1 MLSLEKWG
9 LITNFNMNEN
19 KNKKL
24 YMVSLGCSKNLV
36 DSEVMLGLLEKD
48 GYRVT
53 EKPEDADLLLVNTCG
68 FIGSA
73 VKEAIDEILA
83 LAPYKR
89 KNPLK
94 KLVVTGCLVQR
105 YSTELEK
112 ELPEVDLFIGT
123 NGFHTIVD
131 QLHGKN
137 PPIPLGHSLEQS
149 PFLMDSSMPR
159 KVSTPAHRAYMKI
172 TEGCINRC
180 SYCLIPSIRG
190 KLRSRSIPDLMAE
203 ARRLNAEGVKELTL
217 VAQDL
222 LAYGL
227 DLDKQT
233 SLTSLLQQILAET
246 AIPWIRLLYLHP
258 ARVEKELLLLMVQ
271 NPRVVPYLD
280 IPFQHVSDHI
290 LQLMNRPYTNNH
302 IRELMDSIRSTL
314 PDAALRTTMM
324 VGFPGETEEDIV
336 ELSDFLQEHHFE
348 HLGVFAYAN
357 EEGCKAASF
366 PDQIS
371 EEAKEKRLRKIMEKQ
386 AGVSFAALQKY
397 VGRVEQ
403 VLVEGLSKESDLL
416 LEGRTMYQAPEID
429 GCVYI
434 TKGTAEPGA
443 LVDVTIT
450 EAHTYDLVGE
460 VKE

>member
-1 MLSLEKWG
+1 
-9 LITNFNMNEN
+9 MNETGT
-19 KNKKL
+19 KKL

-53 EKPEDADLLLVNTCG
+53 QHPENADLLLVNTCG

-73 VKEAIDEILA
+73 VKEAIDEILD
-83 LAPYKR
+83 LARYKR
-89 KNPLK
+89 KDQSK

-105 YSTELEK
+105 YGTELEK
-112 ELPEVDLFIGT
+112 ELPEVDLFLGT
-123 NGFHTIVD
+123 DSFHNIVTQLNGE
-131 QLHGKN
+131 K
-137 PPIPLGHSLEQS
+137 PPIPIAHSLEQS

-159 KVSTPAHRAYMKI
+159 RVSTPPHRAYMKI

-190 KLRSRSIPDLMAE
+190 RLRSRSIPDLMTE
-203 ARRLNAEGVKELTL
+203 ARKLEAAGVKELTL

-227 DLDKQT
+227 DLGRQT
-233 SLTSLLQQILAET
+233 NLMGLLQQLLAET
-246 AIPWIRLLYLHP
+246 EIPWIRLLYLHP
-258 ARVEKELLLLMVQ
+258 ARVQDYLLLQMAQ
-271 NPRVVPYLD
+271 DSRIVPYLD

-290 LQLMNRPYTNNH
+290 LKLMNRPYTQNT
-302 IRELMDSIRSTL
+302 IKQLMEKIRSLL
-314 PDAALRTTMM
+314 PGAALRTTMM
-324 VGFPGETEEDIV
+324 VGFPGETEEDIN
-336 ELSDFLQEHHFE
+336 ELTDFLRNHHFE

-357 EEGCKAASF
+357 EEGCRAASF
-366 PDQIS
+366 SGQVP
-371 EEAKEKRLRKIMEKQ
+371 EEEKERRLRRIMELQ
-386 AGVSFAALQKY
+386 AEVSLAALQKY

-416 LEGRTMYQAPEID
+416 LEGRTRYQAPEID

-434 TKGTAEPGA
+434 ANGVAEPGD

-460 VKE
+460 LKE

>member
-1 MLSLEKWG
+1 
-9 LITNFNMNEN
+9 MNDTG
-19 KNKKL
+19 NKKL
-24 YMVSLGCSKNLV
+24 YMISLGCSKNLV
-36 DSEVMLGLLEKD
+36 DSEVILGLLEED

-53 EKPEDADLLLVNTCG
+53 QDPEAADLLLVNTCG

-73 VKEAIDEILA
+73 AKEAIDEILD
-83 LAPYKR
+83 LARYKQ
-89 KNPLK
+89 KDTSK

-105 YSTELEK
+105 YGTELEK

-123 NGFHTIVD
+123 DGFHDIVS
-131 QLHGKN
+131 QLHGDK
-137 PPIPLGHSLEQS
+137 PPIPLAHSLEQS

-159 KVSTPAHRAYMKI
+159 RISTPPHRAYMKI

-180 SYCLIPSIRG
+180 SYCLIPAIRG
-190 KLRSRSIPDLMAE
+190 RLRSRSIPDLMTE
-203 ARRLNAEGVKELTL
+203 AQRLAATGVKELTL

-227 DLDKQT
+227 DLDRET
-233 SLTSLLQQILAET
+233 NLIGLLQRILGET
-246 AIPWIRLLYLHP
+246 DIPWIRLLYLHP
-258 ARVEKELLLLMVQ
+258 ARVQDDLLLLVAE
-271 NPRVVPYLD
+271 NFRIVPYLD
-280 IPFQHVSDHI
+280 IPFQHISDHI
-290 LQLMNRPYTNNH
+290 LKLMNRPYTKIQ
-302 IRELMDSIRSTL
+302 IRLLLKKIRAII

-324 VGFPGETEEDIV
+324 VGFPGETEEDIS
-336 ELSDFLQEHHFE
+336 ELADFLQEHRFE

-357 EEGCKAASF
+357 EEGCRAASF
-366 PDQIS
+366 TGQVP
-371 EEAKEKRLRKIMEKQ
+371 EEKKEERLRRIMELQ
-386 AGVSFAALQKY
+386 ADISFASLQKH

-416 LEGRTMYQAPEID
+416 LEGRTRHQAPEID

-434 TKGTAEPGA
+434 AKGSAEPGD

-460 VKE
+460 IKE

>member
-1 MLSLEKWG
+1 M
-9 LITNFNMNEN
+9 
-19 KNKKL
+19 NKKL

-48 GYRVT
+48 GYSVI
-53 EKPEDADLLLVNTCG
+53 EGPEDADLLLVNTCG

-83 LAPYKR
+83 LARCKLKDPS
-89 KNPLK
+89 K

-105 YSTELEK
+105 YGIELEK

-123 NGFHTIVD
+123 NGFHNIVD
-131 QLHGKN
+131 QLHGQK
-137 PPIPLGHSLEQS
+137 PPIPLAHSLEQS
-149 PFLMDSSMPR
+149 PFLMDSSLPR
-159 KVSTPAHRAYMKI
+159 KISTPSHRAYMKI

-190 KLRSRSIPDLMAE
+190 KLRSRPLPDLLAE
-203 ARRLNAEGVKELTL
+203 AHRLDAGGVKELTL

-227 DLDKQT
+227 DRGKQT
-233 SLTSLLQQILAET
+233 NPISLLRLLIAET

-258 ARVEKELLLLMVQ
+258 ARVDDELLHLMAET
-271 NPRVVPYLD
+271 PRIVPYLD

-290 LQLMNRPYTNNH
+290 LQLMNRPYTRNH
-302 IRELMDSIRSTL
+302 IIHLMDTIRCTI

-324 VGFPGETEEDIV
+324 VGFPGETEGDIK
-336 ELSDFLQEHHFE
+336 ELSGFLREHHFE

-357 EEGCKAASF
+357 EEGCKASSF
-366 PDQIS
+366 PNQVP
-371 EEAKEKRLRKIMEKQ
+371 EEVKEERLREIMELQ
-386 AGVSFAALQKY
+386 AEISFAALQKH

-416 LEGRTMYQAPEID
+416 LEGRTRHQAPEID

-434 TKGTAEPGA
+434 TRGTAEPGA

>member
-1 MLSLEKWG
+1 M
-9 LITNFNMNEN
+9 
-19 KNKKL
+19 NKKL
-24 YMVSLGCSKNLV
+24 FMVSLGCSKNLV

-48 GYRVT
+48 GYAVT
-53 EKPEDADLLLVNTCG
+53 EEPEDANLLLVNTCG

-83 LAPYKR
+83 LSRYK
-89 KNPLK
+89 KDDPAK

-105 YSTELEK
+105 YGAELEK

-123 NGFHTIVD
+123 NGFHSIVD
-131 QLHGKN
+131 QLHGKKMVL
-137 PPIPLGHSLEQS
+137 PLAHSLEQS

-159 KVSTPAHRAYMKI
+159 KVSTPFHRAYMKI

-190 KLRSRSIPDLMAE
+190 KLRSRTIADLMTE
-203 ARRLNAEGVKELTL
+203 ARRLEGQGVKELTL

-227 DLDKQT
+227 DLGKKTNLIVLLKQ
-233 SLTSLLQQILAET
+233 LLRET
-246 AIPWIRLLYLHP
+246 KIPWIRLLYLHP
-258 ARVEKELLLLMVQ
+258 ARVQEELLRLMAENTRLL
-271 NPRVVPYLD
+271 PYLD

-290 LQLMNRPYTNNH
+290 LQLMNRPYTKKQ
-302 IRELMDSIRSTL
+302 IIQLMDTIRSTI

-324 VGFPGETEEDIV
+324 VGFPGETGDDIEEMT
-336 ELSDFLQEHHFE
+336 DFLQAHHFE

-357 EEGCKAASF
+357 EEGCAAVNL
-366 PDQIS
+366 PNQIT
-371 EEAKEKRLRKIMEKQ
+371 EEIKEERLRRIMELQ
-386 AGVSFAALQKY
+386 ADISFAALQKH
-397 VGRVEQ
+397 VGQVEQ

-416 LEGRTMYQAPEID
+416 LEGRTRYQAPEID

-434 TKGTAEPGA
+434 TRGTAEPGA
-443 LVDVTIT
+443 LVEVTIT

-460 VKE
+460 LVSV